1 MELYDNYNMA
11 IKYNTINSLIVNRI
25 KYELGDFEIFR
36 NTMIEHI
43 KKYNDNIIKS
53 IERDKTLKC
62 NINLKVYYINLDIDY
77 MRLYD
82 RYQKYYKIINND
94 NKIIKDIEIIKDK

>member
-1 MELYDNYNMA
+1 MKKSISKKDLYDNYNMA

-36 NTMIEHI
+36 NTMIEYI
-43 KKYNDNIIKS
+43 KKYNDNILKN
-53 IERDKTLKC
+53 IESDKTLKC

-82 RYQKYYKIINND
+82 RYQKYYKIINN
-94 NKIIKDIEIIKDK
+94 IIKDK